1 MIVIK
6 PLKKSVSKRLSR
18 IHTTQLCGWY
28 AIRTDYGLTIYSMA
42 NHQAGVISILLF
54 FFSAVR
60 WIGRGRQLST
70 DGDDLA
76 HSVAIYSYI
85 TIDTIAS
92 FRSYRSFKVQPN
104 GSGPWGKINT
114 KSIQMKVHGWIWLD
128 NDVGYGRIF
137 CSSLRSVRAMVSRT
151 IFLRRTEFC
160 HLGHYDYVVIVIT
173 VLCVCV
179 RACIYAVNSSHSST
193 HKLANHK
200 Q

>member
-1 MIVIK
+1 M
-6 PLKKSVSKRLSR
+6 RLICDTHRLRSNDIFDGQSPSWR
-18 IHTTQLCGWY
+18 DFYL
-28 AIRTDYGLTIYSMA
+28 
-42 NHQAGVISILLF
+42 VV

-151 IFLRRTEFC
+151 IFLRRTEIC